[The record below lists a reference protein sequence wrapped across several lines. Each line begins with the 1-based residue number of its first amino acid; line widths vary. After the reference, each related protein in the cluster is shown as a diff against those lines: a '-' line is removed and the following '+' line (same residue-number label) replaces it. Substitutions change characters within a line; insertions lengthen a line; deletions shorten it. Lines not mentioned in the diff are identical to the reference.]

1 MKKNYLKSAMF
12 ITVFA
17 AGTAVIS
24 QSKDVYAVSTG
35 VTLQEEAITSYP
47 AYDEIIRKY
56 YEGMASGWSMEDFR
70 ENDLCYLAGYEMG
83 ESSLGYCTMD
93 INGDGI
99 EELMIGSVNE
109 NAYTGMFFDLYTIV
123 DGQISLVI
131 SSGERDRYYLCEDY
145 TIANEGS
152 GGALSSVSGYYDLIS
167 DQLQLKEGV
176 FRMDMI
182 IRIIHGF
189 IHRPIFMR
197 IIPHRFQ
204 KVKHRVLWTNIH
216 I

>member
-1 MKKNYLKSAMF
+1 
-12 ITVFA
+12 
-17 AGTAVIS
+17 
-24 QSKDVYAVSTG
+24 
-35 VTLQEEAITSYP
+35 
-47 AYDEIIRKY
+47 
-56 YEGMASGWSMEDFR
+56 
-70 ENDLCYLAGYEMG
+70 MG

-152 GGALSSVSGYYDLIS
+152 GGALSYVSGY
-167 DQLQLKEGV
+167 
-176 FRMDMI
+176 
-182 IRIIHGF
+182 
-189 IHRPIFMR
+189 
-197 IIPHRFQ
+197 
-204 KVKHRVLWTNIH
+204 
-216 I
+216 